1 MRKSMQVKIVVR
13 YADGRVAKGH
23 TADLSPDKPRFHLLG
38 DRPAETGA
46 LAEVW
51 LKDLKAVF
59 FVRDFT
65 GNPQHNERKEFAP
78 GERSQGR
85 KVRVE
90 FLDGEVLLGYTMGYN
105 PQRPT
110 FFLVPGD
117 DTSNNERILVVLQAV
132 KAVTFL

>member
-1 MRKSMQVKIVVR
+1 MQVKIVVR
-13 YADGRVAKGH
+13 YADGRIEKGH

-38 DRPAETGA
+38 ERPAETGA

-51 LKDLKAVF
+51 MKDLKAVF
-59 FVRDFT
+59 FVRDFA
-65 GNPQHNERKEFAP
+65 GNPQHNERQEFAP
-78 GERSQGR
+78 NERTPGR

-90 FLDGEVLLGYTMGYN
+90 FLDGEVLLGYTMGYK
-105 PQRPT
+105 PERPT

-117 DTSNNERILVVLQAV
+117 VTSNNERVLVVSQAV